1 MKLFRGSGNERCP
14 LRVPLGIRKRLSTL
28 EEQHERGMSG
38 PEPFREESV
47 VACAMDEDEDE
58 DE

>member
-1 MKLFRGSGNERCP
+1 M
-14 LRVPLGIRKRLSTL
+14 VPLGIRKRLSTL